1 MTIIISSNGNKA
13 TRVEKT
19 SFERE
24 DYLQQYIY
32 ENPESIPL
40 YEIKEDIHLLILA
53 REFPTNSGPIDAIG
67 IDKYG
72 EIYIVETKLFTN
84 ADKRKVIAQ
93 SLDYGAALWKHSNS
107 FLEFLNTLDQHTQK
121 VFKQNVKDK
130 ISEFFSLEEM
140 ETEELLNKVSINLND
155 GKFHFVVLMDKLD
168 DRLKDLI
175 IYVNQNSQFD
185 IYAVEF
191 QYYKYEQSE
200 IIIPKIF
207 GVEVKKDIAVNTNT
221 SERRKWTE
229 GELFETAKQNLSKE
243 EFLAFEEVFN
253 FSKTNATEIRLGTGT
268 SGSFSPIFGNIIDK
282 SLFTLSTDGKL
293 FLNFHWIT
301 NRNEKLAEDFKS
313 KLDELGFNLPGEY

>member
-1 MTIIISSNGNKA
+1 
-13 TRVEKT
+13 
-19 SFERE
+19 
-24 DYLQQYIY
+24 L
-32 ENPESIPL
+32 
-40 YEIKEDIHLLILA
+40 
-53 REFPTNSGPIDAIG
+53 
-67 IDKYG
+67 
-72 EIYIVETKLFTN
+72 
-84 ADKRKVIAQ
+84 
-93 SLDYGAALWKHSNS
+93 
-107 FLEFLNTLDQHTQK
+107 HTQK
-121 VFKQNVKDK
+121 VFKQNVKNK
-130 ISEFFSLEEM
+130 VSEFFTLEES
-140 ETEELLNKVSINLND
+140 EADELLNNISKNLNE

-191 QYYKYEQSE
+191 QYYKYEKSE

-207 GVEVKKDIAVNTNT
+207 GVEVKKDIAVNTAT

-229 GELFETAKQNLSKE
+229 EELLQNAKQNLSKE

-268 SGSFSPIFGNIIDK
+268 TGSFSPIFGNIFDK

-293 FLNFHWIT
+293 FFNFHWVT

-313 KLDELGFNLPGEY
+313 KLDGMGFNLPEDYKESKLSVTSEEWVPKVEGFINSIKSMSKTK